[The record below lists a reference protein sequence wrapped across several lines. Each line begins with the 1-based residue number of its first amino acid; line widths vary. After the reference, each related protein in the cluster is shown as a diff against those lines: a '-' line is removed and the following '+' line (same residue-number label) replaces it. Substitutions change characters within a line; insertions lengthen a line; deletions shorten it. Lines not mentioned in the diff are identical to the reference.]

1 MGTAFFLL
9 YTNFIVLQKVFG
21 ISMRKKQ
28 TDNKIKMLLQEN
40 NNLKEENLKLSL
52 KISRLKREI
61 GKVIELTHKIYN
73 IHTYIINT
81 KSNK

>member
-1 MGTAFFLL
+1 MGTAFFLF

-73 IHTYIINT
+73 IYT
-81 KSNK
+81 